1 MRKTLVFK
9 MCHRLPNFPPTTR
22 KTNNYYFIWLSLSRD
37 LKLDNLLLDHEGH
50 IRIADFGMC
59 KLQAYLDR
67 TTDTFCGTPDY
78 MAPEVILRH
87 FQAMSNFFVRL

>member
-1 MRKTLVFK
+1 MYGVYLYVYCF
-9 MCHRLPNFPPTTR
+9 
-22 KTNNYYFIWLSLSRD
+22 RD

-78 MAPEVILRH
+78 MAPEVR
-87 FQAMSNFFVRL
+87 SYNFVLLLLIDSKVE

>member
-1 MRKTLVFK
+1 MYGVYLYVY
-9 MCHRLPNFPPTTR
+9 C
-22 KTNNYYFIWLSLSRD
+22 YRD

-78 MAPEVILRH
+78 MAPEVRSYNFVLLLLID
-87 FQAMSNFFVRL
+87 SNIKIVE

>member
-1 MRKTLVFK
+1 M
-9 MCHRLPNFPPTTR
+9 
-22 KTNNYYFIWLSLSRD
+22 YFVYVIRD

-59 KLQAYLDR
+59 KLQAYLDK

-78 MAPEVILRH
+78 MAPEVKCY
-87 FQAMSNFFVRL
+87 SKKYCK

>member
-1 MRKTLVFK
+1 MGLHVKCVKRKSSYLNT
-9 MCHRLPNFPPTTR
+9 HRKIHWCEIL
-22 KTNNYYFIWLSLSRD
+22 KKWLSLSRD

-78 MAPEVILRH
+78 MAPEVTTTTIP
-87 FQAMSNFFVRL
+87 

>member
-1 MRKTLVFK
+1 MKQSFIQNK
-9 MCHRLPNFPPTTR
+9 
-22 KTNNYYFIWLSLSRD
+22 YFFRNRD

-59 KLQAYLDR
+59 KLQAYLDT

-78 MAPEVILRH
+78 MAPEV
-87 FQAMSNFFVRL
+87 NRLIYDMNHM

>member
-1 MRKTLVFK
+1 MNISYLK
-9 MCHRLPNFPPTTR
+9 NI
-22 KTNNYYFIWLSLSRD
+22 FIIIIFRD

-78 MAPEVILRH
+78 IAPEVLKGIGANVDLI
-87 FQAMSNFFVRL
+87 VRFRQHVFE

>member
-1 MRKTLVFK
+1 MYLFYVV
-9 MCHRLPNFPPTTR
+9 
-22 KTNNYYFIWLSLSRD
+22 RD

-59 KLQAYLDR
+59 KLQAYLDK

-78 MAPEVILRH
+78 MAPEVKLYFKNITNEYKSQVL
-87 FQAMSNFFVRL
+87 FADFIFW

>member
-1 MRKTLVFK
+1 
-9 MCHRLPNFPPTTR
+9 MCVMMHSIIYVYVTD
-22 KTNNYYFIWLSLSRD
+22 RD

-78 MAPEVILRH
+78 MAPEVLEPFINPTFDTPLITIQL
-87 FQAMSNFFVRL
+87 F

>member
-1 MRKTLVFK
+1 MTPLLDRHSFK
-9 MCHRLPNFPPTTR
+9 EILNVTAV
-22 KTNNYYFIWLSLSRD
+22 ISRD

-78 MAPEVILRH
+78 MAPEVVIMFTPSITRL
-87 FQAMSNFFVRL
+87 SNLY

>member
-1 MRKTLVFK
+1 MLSIKYVNCETTIDIVFL
-9 MCHRLPNFPPTTR
+9 RFL
-22 KTNNYYFIWLSLSRD
+22 NNYCYCYRD

-59 KLQAYLDR
+59 KLQAYLDT

-78 MAPEVILRH
+78 MAPEVSTCE
-87 FQAMSNFFVRL
+87 FNNFLIKNSYY

>member
-1 MRKTLVFK
+1 MTNFK
-9 MCHRLPNFPPTTR
+9 
-22 KTNNYYFIWLSLSRD
+22 SRD

-78 MAPEVILRH
+78 IAPEIIHYQPYGKSVDW
-87 FQAMSNFFVRL
+87 

>member
-1 MRKTLVFK
+1 MHSIIYVYVTD
-9 MCHRLPNFPPTTR
+9 
-22 KTNNYYFIWLSLSRD
+22 RD

-78 MAPEVILRH
+78 MAPEVYHTLTRLRLTLL
-87 FQAMSNFFVRL
+87 FSRSNFSR

>member
-1 MRKTLVFK
+1 MTNFK
-9 MCHRLPNFPPTTR
+9 
-22 KTNNYYFIWLSLSRD
+22 SRD

-78 MAPEVILRH
+78 MAPEVTTTTISEIVTMEGASKIR
-87 FQAMSNFFVRL
+87 VPDR

>member
-1 MRKTLVFK
+1 M
-9 MCHRLPNFPPTTR
+9 
-22 KTNNYYFIWLSLSRD
+22 YFFYGARD

-59 KLQAYLDR
+59 KLQAYLDK

-78 MAPEVILRH
+78 MAPEVK
-87 FQAMSNFFVRL
+87 